1 MANRKAKGEEK
12 VELNMT
18 PMIDVTFQLL
28 IFFIVTMKFR
38 LLEKK
43 LLSHLPTD
51 FGLNNSTDIVEE
63 NFVTVKLKQRRDRP
77 GKRLAEQST
86 QYYIESQEIEGRTKT
101 EIYQKILTQ
110 ITSFRTQMKDA
121 KGKIDAGRG
130 VPHQEVVSVLDLF
143 HKANFESITFV
154 GLSTTKNVIDGEN
167 WFNKLRTELRAPV
180 Q

>member
-1 MANRKAKGEEK
+1 MAKKK
-12 VELNMT
+12 VETKVDMDMT

-38 LLEKK
+38 LLERK

-51 FGLNNSTDIVEE
+51 FGLNSSSVPVDE
-63 NFVTVKLKQRRDRP
+63 NFVTVKLRQRNDRK

-86 QYYIESQEIEGRTKT
+86 EYLIETREIEGRTKE
-101 EIYQKILTQ
+101 EIYKKILTE
-110 ITSFRTQMKDA
+110 ISNFRGAMKDA
-121 KGKIDAGRG
+121 KGKIDAGLG

-143 HKANFESITFV
+143 HKANFETITFV
-154 GLSTTKNVIDGEN
+154 GLSATRNVVEGEN
-167 WFNKLRTELRAPV
+167 LWNTLQNKLTTPV